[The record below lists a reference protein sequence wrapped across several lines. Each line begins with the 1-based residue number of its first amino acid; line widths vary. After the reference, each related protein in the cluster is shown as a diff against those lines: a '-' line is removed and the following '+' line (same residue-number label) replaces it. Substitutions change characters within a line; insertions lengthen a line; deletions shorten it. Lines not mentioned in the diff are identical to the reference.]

1 MDEDADCYEYT
12 DHSSSLSDSSS
23 PPRVSR
29 WQQLYSSTTSN
40 SSNAF
45 ENDIDIKNQNG
56 HVIRNHEGDYMY
68 HRQYDVYD
76 DTAMNTS
83 SDAADYDSTR
93 SVNNAEDCA
102 TGQSF
107 NFRFDQLQNDL
118 EKALDIKN
126 EQRELH
132 EWLDNIQSTETAIS
146 SLKLQGIDLDGG
158 IVEDDDSYRIYD
170 DDYDDEHAQRISIST
185 SPSESWNHGS
195 LIQMQALEME
205 SSDGS
210 LDIIAV
216 VEQYQ
221 RRKKISVDDCLEDAG
236 CILEE
241 LEGMMEEH
249 EDEDTQHHHG
259 TTQSCTP
266 LIDRLIGQNY
276 IAHDDKVKDDN
287 EDEDEDENESQ
298 IMKAMIHHDTKTL
311 KVYFLM
317 WLKLHLRQQLK
328 LGHLLKWFQAKRRH
342 SCQELCFRA
351 WRADFIW
358 IHGKIDMLQRN
369 RGLRRMERVF
379 CAWYNGI
386 QVELVDSRVSS
397 TCSLVVMICHV
408 FLNNLLTCK

>member
-1 MDEDADCYEYT
+1 MDRNDDCYEYP
-12 DHSSSLSDSSS
+12 DHSSSSSDSSS
-23 PPRVSR
+23 PPRASR
-29 WQQLYSSTTSN
+29 WQQLYSSTNSN

-45 ENDIDIKNQNG
+45 ENDIKNKHG
-56 HVIRNHEGDYMY
+56 HGYY
-68 HRQYDVYD
+68 QYDVYD

-83 SDAADYDSTR
+83 SDAADYNSTTR
-93 SVNNAEDCA
+93 SENNHAEDCA
-102 TGQSF
+102 TGQSHQSSF

-146 SLKLQGIDLDGG
+146 SLKLQGIDLGG
-158 IVEDDDSYRIYD
+158 GSIVVEEDDSYRIYD

-185 SPSESWNHGS
+185 SPSESSNHGS

-210 LDIIAV
+210 LDSIAV
-216 VEQYQ
+216 VQQYQ
-221 RRKKISVDDCLEDAG
+221 RLKKISVDDSLEDAD

-249 EDEDTQHHHG
+249 EDEDTQHHNG
-259 TTQSCTP
+259 TTTQSCTP

-276 IAHDDKVKDDN
+276 IAQDVKVKDDN
-287 EDEDEDENESQ
+287 EDEDEDEDESQ
-298 IMKAMIHHDTKTL
+298 IMKAMIHHDTNTL
-311 KVYFLM
+311 KVYFHM